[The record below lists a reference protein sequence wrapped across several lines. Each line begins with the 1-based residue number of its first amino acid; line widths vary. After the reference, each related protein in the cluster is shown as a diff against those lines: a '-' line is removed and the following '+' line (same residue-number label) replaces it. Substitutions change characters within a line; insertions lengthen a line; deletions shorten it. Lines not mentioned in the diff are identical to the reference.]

1 MKANHDLSSLVKFLS
16 RDDWAVHFEE
26 VMGDHFWAAMD
37 EFDLE
42 HEEIGE
48 ALGDHW
54 TRILWGCAFED
65 FLTQVHQPD
74 GRTFVDAYLKRRGWK
89 ESMQAKAYMKAL
101 SVSVMSLYEASEI
114 VPGKSFL
121 ARDLIRD
128 GESILVSEGTAT
140 QTLKQWERI
149 AARIVPIGDK
159 HIIAGGLLPFSPE
172 ASDALLEGLKALP
185 GKRRRSKAKP
195 SLDDEMLRAAAPLFT
210 HAWLFDVLPKALGE
224 TQPILHNSDGDEI
237 VFHEIRFPLAIG
249 ITQTDI
255 AARLEGVPELRH
267 ENAQFWNWLG
277 QQAPKRSPKTALAPN
292 AIAAGVT
299 MEDGTPV
306 LGNLELKGR
315 FLVLSVNSASRAA
328 QGTALLENV
337 LGKMVRVPLTT
348 IQTIDQMKASRN
360 GRDASADDIPLEVA
374 TPLVHAMLDKQYRE
388 ILDQPVGMLGDI
400 APRAA
405 IRTKN
410 GREKVAKWLKYLEN
424 RSASSQNPQDPMA
437 TYDFGWMWRE
447 LNVENLRR

>member
-1 MKANHDLSSLVKFLS
+1 M
-16 RDDWAVHFEE
+16 
-26 VMGDHFWAAMD
+26 
-37 EFDLE
+37 
-42 HEEIGE
+42 
-48 ALGDHW
+48 
-54 TRILWGCAFED
+54 
-65 FLTQVHQPD
+65 
-74 GRTFVDAYLKRRGWK
+74 
-89 ESMQAKAYMKAL
+89 
-101 SVSVMSLYEASEI
+101 
-114 VPGKSFL
+114 
-121 ARDLIRD
+121 
-128 GESILVSEGTAT
+128 
-140 QTLKQWERI
+140 
-149 AARIVPIGDK
+149 PIGDK

-185 GKRRRSKAKP
+185 GKRRRSEAKP
-195 SLDDEMLRAAAPLFT
+195 SLDDEMLRAAAPHPRLAVRRT
-210 HAWLFDVLPKALGE
+210 PQGPWRNPADHPQQRRGRNR
-224 TQPILHNSDGDEI
+224 LHN
-237 VFHEIRFPLAIG
+237 EIRFPLAIG

-277 QQAPKRSPKTALAPN
+277 QQAPKRSPKTALAN

-299 MEDGTPV
+299 MEDGTPA

-360 GRDASADDIPLEVA
+360 GRDASAHDIPLEVA

>member
-1 MKANHDLSSLVKFLS
+1 
-16 RDDWAVHFEE
+16 
-26 VMGDHFWAAMD
+26 MGDHFWAAMD

-65 FLTQVHQPD
+65 FLTQIYEPD

-89 ESMQAKAYMKAL
+89 ESVQAKAYMKAL

-128 GESILVSEGTAT
+128 GESIRVSEGTAT

-149 AARIVPIGDK
+149 AARIVPIGGK
-159 HIIAGGLLPFSPE
+159 HIIAGGLLPFSLG

-185 GKRRRSKAKP
+185 GRRRRSKAKP

-224 TQPILHNSDGDEI
+224 TQPFVHNSDGEEI
-237 VFHEIRFPLAIG
+237 VFHEARFPLEAG
-249 ITQTDI
+249 ITQKDI
-255 AARLEGVPELRH
+255 AARLEGVPDLRQ
-267 ENAQFWNWLG
+267 ETAQFWNWLG
-277 QQAPKRSPKTALAPN
+277 QRLPKRSSRIARAPN

-328 QGTALLENV
+328 KGTALLENV
-337 LGKMVRVPLTT
+337 LGNMVRAPLTT

-360 GRDASADDIPLEVA
+360 GREVSPDDIPLEVA

-405 IRTKN
+405 IRSKQ
-410 GREKVAKWLKYLEN
+410 GREKVAEWLKYLEY
-424 RSASSQNPQDPMA
+424 RSAGSQSSQDPMA
-437 TYDFGWMWRE
+437 TYDFGWLWRE
-447 LNVENLRR
+447 LKVEDLRR